1 MYNYS
6 IDLTYKNLEGDAS
19 DTQYRK
25 ELLEVFSMSEYNAE
39 MIYKQDVLYE
49 SLKSDYT
56 QIIKCIF
63 ENDYLALMRKIDGKS
78 CFMILFSWEYF
89 YDNHLLIKAI
99 LSKDTVENINK
110 LKELLI
116 NKILEN
122 SKNNKK

>member
-6 IDLTYKNLEGDAS
+6 IVLTYKNLEGDVS

-25 ELLEVFSMSEYNAE
+25 ELLEVFSMTEYNSE

-49 SLKSDYT
+49 SLKNNYT
-56 QIIKCIF
+56 QIIKCIL
-63 ENDYLALMRKIDGKS
+63 ENDYLALIRNVDSKS

-99 LSKDTVENINK
+99 LSKYAEPSLTSPIC
-110 LKELLI
+110 
-116 NKILEN
+116 
-122 SKNNKK
+122 

>member
-6 IDLTYKNLEGDAS
+6 IVLTYKNLEGDVS

-25 ELLEVFSMSEYNAE
+25 ELLEVFSMTEYNSE

-49 SLKSDYT
+49 SLKNNYT
-56 QIIKCIF
+56 QIIKCIL
-63 ENDYLALMRKIDGKS
+63 ENDYLALIRNVYSKS

-99 LSKDTVENINK
+99 LSKDTLENINK
-110 LKELLI
+110 LKEVLI
-116 NKILEN
+116 NKII
-122 SKNNKK
+122 KNNKK